1 MRKWLLLFAAAGN
14 IFAASPL
21 IVGARGGL
29 SLNNGLDTLTN
40 RLGFSPGNR
49 EYAIG
54 PTFGVRLPYGLSVE
68 GDALWH
74 RQTVGVG
81 DFGGFSAN
89 AHVDSWQVPVM
100 LKFTAGDGSIAPV
113 FGAGASY
120 RRMNESDL
128 GSYLFNGFSGAST
141 NSVGFVAGGGVRFR
155 AGPVNITPELRYT
168 RWNRSG
174 MLGNVI
180 DTVIGSNNQTEL
192 MVGFTF

>member
-29 SLNNGLDTLTN
+29 SLNNGFDTLTN
-40 RLGFSPGNR
+40 RLGFAPDNR
-49 EYAIG
+49 QYAIG

-74 RQTVGVG
+74 RQTVGLG
-81 DFGGFSAN
+81 NFGGFSAN

-100 LKFTAGDGSIAPV
+100 LKFTAGDGPIAPL
-113 FGAGASY
+113 FGAGAAF
-120 RRMNESDL
+120 RRTNESDL
-128 GSYLFNGFSGAST
+128 GSNLLNGFSGSS
-141 NSVGFVAGGGVRFR
+141 NSAGFVAGGGVRFR
-155 AGPVNITPELRYT
+155 AGPVNITPEIRYT

-174 MLGNVI
+174 VLGNVV
-180 DTVIGSNNQTEL
+180 DALVGSNNQTEL
-192 MVGFTF
+192 LVGFTF